1 VAVIGAGTMGAGIA
15 QVCAQAGWK
24 TNLFDA
30 FPEGLERGM
39 KAIDAFWDKGIAR
52 GKTSVEQKQQWAAN
66 LHPISDM
73 SEAVSNVDL
82 VIEAV
87 PEIPSL
93 KHQIFADL
101 GKMTKKDCILGTNT
115 SSLSIKAIAHASGRP
130 ENVIGMHFFNPVPI
144 MKLLELVKHDSCSEQ
159 TIAFAK
165 AAGAAMG
172 KTTILVED
180 IPGFAT
186 SRLGVVLGNEA
197 IRMLADG
204 VASAKDIDTAIMKL
218 LELVKHDSCSEQT
231 IAFAKAAGAAMG
243 KTTILVEDIPG
254 FATSRLGVVLGN
266 EAIRMLADGVAS
278 AKDIDTAMVL
288 GYKHPMGPLALT
300 DLVGLDVRRDIL
312 LNLKQSFNDDSY
324 TPHPLLEKLVA
335 EGRLGK
341 KSGKGIYDWTSGSAE
356 ETELP

>member
-1 VAVIGAGTMGAGIA
+1 MQIASVAVIGAGTMGAGIA
-15 QVCAQAGWK
+15 QICAQAGWR

-30 FPEGLERGM
+30 FPESLQRGM
-39 KAIDAFWDKGIAR
+39 KNIDSFWDKGIAR
-52 GKTSVEQKQQWAAN
+52 GKTTAEQKQQWAAN
-66 LHPISDM
+66 LHPFSDM
-73 SEAVSNVDL
+73 QNAVCDVDL

-101 GKMTKKDCILGTNT
+101 GKMTRDDCILGTNT
-115 SSLSIKAIAHASGRP
+115 SSLSIKAIAEASTKP
-130 ENVIGMHFFNPVPI
+130 EKVIGMHFFNPVPI
-144 MKLLELVKHDSCSEQ
+144 MKLLELVEHDSCSEQ
-159 TIAFAK
+159 TIAFAQ
-165 AAGAAMG
+165 AAGKAMG
-172 KTTILVED
+172 KTTILV
-180 IPGFAT
+180 
-186 SRLGVVLGNEA
+186 
-197 IRMLADG
+197 
-204 VASAKDIDTAIMKL
+204 KD
-218 LELVKHDSCSEQT
+218 V
-231 IAFAKAAGAAMG
+231 
-243 KTTILVEDIPG
+243 PG

-312 LNLKQSFNDDSY
+312 LNLKHSFNDDSY

-341 KSGKGIYDWTSGSAE
+341 KSGKGIYDWSSGSAE

>member
-1 VAVIGAGTMGAGIA
+1 MGIDSVAVIGAGTMGAGIA

-52 GKTSVEQKQQWAAN
+52 GKTTPEQKSEWAAN
-66 LHPISDM
+66 LH
-73 SEAVSNVDL
+73 AVSNMADAVGDVDL

-87 PEIPSL
+87 PEIPEL
-93 KHQIFADL
+93 KHKIFADL
-101 GKMTKKDCILGTNT
+101 GAMTREDCILGTNT
-115 SSLSIKAIAHASGRP
+115 SSLSIADIAVASGRADK
-130 ENVIGMHFFNPVPI
+130 VIGMHFFNPVPI
-144 MKLLELVKHDSCSEQ
+144 MKLLELVKHDSCSEE
-159 TIAFAK
+159 TIAVAES
-165 AAGAAMG
+165 AGKAMG
-172 KTTILVED
+172 KTTILV
-180 IPGFAT
+180 
-186 SRLGVVLGNEA
+186 
-197 IRMLADG
+197 
-204 VASAKDIDTAIMKL
+204 K
-218 LELVKHDSCSEQT
+218 
-231 IAFAKAAGAAMG
+231 
-243 KTTILVEDIPG
+243 DIPG

-324 TPHPLLEKLVA
+324 TPHPLLEKMVA

-341 KSGKGIYDWTSGSAE
+341 KSGKGIYDWSSGSAE

>member
-1 VAVIGAGTMGAGIA
+1 MGIDSVAVIGAGTMGAGIA

-52 GKTSVEQKQQWAAN
+52 GKTSPEQKSEWASN
-66 LHPISDM
+66 LH
-73 SEAVSNVDL
+73 AVSEMADAVGDVDL

-87 PEIPSL
+87 PEIPEL
-93 KHQIFADL
+93 KHKIFAEL
-101 GKMTKKDCILGTNT
+101 GAMTRDDCILGTNT
-115 SSLSIKAIAHASGRP
+115 SSLSIADIAAASGRADK
-130 ENVIGMHFFNPVPI
+130 VIGMHFFNPVPI
-144 MKLLELVKHDSCSEQ
+144 MKLLELVKHDSCSEE
-159 TIAFAK
+159 TIAVAES
-165 AAGAAMG
+165 AGKAMG
-172 KTTILVED
+172 KTTILV
-180 IPGFAT
+180 
-186 SRLGVVLGNEA
+186 
-197 IRMLADG
+197 
-204 VASAKDIDTAIMKL
+204 K
-218 LELVKHDSCSEQT
+218 
-231 IAFAKAAGAAMG
+231 
-243 KTTILVEDIPG
+243 DIPG

-324 TPHPLLEKLVA
+324 TPHHLLEKLVA

-341 KSGKGIYDWTSGSAE
+341 KSGKGIYDWSSGSAE